1 MIKHAVN
8 LTKDALLSCGKTL
21 RRAKISLLGIS
32 QTPNAKSPPR
42 KSVKELA
49 KLLGARGAKI
59 GLYDPYFTGDELS
72 EMQHNLKKS
81 LAEALEGVD
90 CILILVSH
98 DQFKRLNLKK
108 LKVMMK
114 MPAAIVDFEG
124 IVEPA
129 EVEKEGFVFRGFGRG
144 VWTK

>member
-1 MIKHAVN
+1 
-8 LTKDALLSCGKTL
+8 
-21 RRAKISLLGIS
+21 
-32 QTPNAKSPPR
+32 
-42 KSVKELA
+42 VKELA
-49 KLLGARGAKI
+49 KLLGARGAKV

-72 EMQHNLKKS
+72 EMQHSLKKS

-108 LKVMMK
+108 LKFMMK

-124 IVEPA
+124 VVEPA

-144 VWTK
+144 AWTK